1 MITKKY
7 LLTLLMTISLTT
19 ILFAQVNLTV
29 EKYKLK
35 NGLEVILY
43 ENHNVP
49 LVAVNVYYKVGSGN
63 EVLGRSGFAHLFE
76 HMMFQGSQNVGD
88 DQHFKLISQAGG
100 DLNGT
105 TNTDRT
111 NYFETLP
118 SNYLELGLWLE
129 SDRMGFLLPSMTQA
143 KLDNQRDVV
152 KNERRQRYEN
162 TPYGLSWEILEAN
175 MYQSPHPYNW
185 TTIGSMA
192 DLSAA
197 SLEDVQNFFKKYY
210 SPANASLTIAG
221 DFNSA
226 DAKKLVE
233 KYFGDLPNHIAPEV
247 LVSEASITNR
257 EKRKS
262 ELAPLAKLTETKTLT
277 KEDNVKLPRLYLAYP
292 AVAVMDKGDAELEV
306 LSSILTSGKNS
317 RLYKA
322 LVYEKKIA
330 QSVSAFI
337 WQKLYGGEYH
347 IQVTAVPGVSL
358 KTIKEE
364 TDKVLDE
371 LIKNGVTDYEVRKS
385 VNGFEAQFIYGLEGI
400 NSVADQ
406 LNNYNFLTGT
416 PNYFNQDIARYT
428 NLTAK
433 DITEQARKTLSQKRF
448 ELSIVPIGQT
458 TLSAEQK

>member
-49 LVAVNVYYKVGSGN
+49 LVAVNIYYKVGSGN

-221 DFNSA
+221 DFNSV

-247 LVSEASITNR
+247 LVAEASITNR
-257 EKRKS
+257 KKRKS
-262 ELAPLAKLTETKTLT
+262 ELAPFAKLTETKTMT

-371 LIKNGVTDYEVRKS
+371 LIKNGVTDYEVKKS